1 MTNDAP
7 SVSDAIDKL
16 VDQSVNDVRADEDAA
31 AQAVQQ
37 QWDEAQGIY
46 GDLGVAAL
54 DRSTS
59 AAHQLG
65 DNPSVHQ
72 ELRCGTGARRSV
84 CRWPRRRP
92 GSPEDF
98 DDGRP
103 FWGWPRPANGQV
115 PEAPVVRL

>member
-31 AQAVQQ
+31 AQAAQQ

-59 AAHQLG
+59 VAHQLG
-65 DNPSVHQ
+65 DAIRPYIKSFGAGLVLGGLFAAGLDAVR
-72 ELRCGTGARRSV
+72 EVRRTG
-84 CRWPRRRP
+84 
-92 GSPEDF
+92 
-98 DDGRP
+98 
-103 FWGWPRPANGQV
+103 
-115 PEAPVVRL
+115 